1 MMRFEE
7 LHPIV
12 STKPEYFQVSRWT
25 GHIPFSMLLVDL
37 MRPRCFV
44 ELGTHYGVSYMA
56 ICQAVKMLNAGTQCY
71 AVDTWTGDLQAGAY
85 SDDVLSTL
93 RARHDP
99 AYGSF
104 STLMQMSFDEAA
116 EHFDPGSI
124 DLLHI
129 DGCHQYEAVR
139 HDFETWRPRLS
150 DQAVVL
156 FHDTVERNEEL
167 RFGVW
172 RLWED
177 LSAEYPA
184 FNFTHEHGLG
194 VLAVGKNYASSLDA
208 FFGRSPE
215 EQALIRGQFCEL
227 GFQLKDEELLLREA
241 GLTHHVKL
249 LQQQVADLEQ
259 FGAGMQQL
267 NAQIQG
273 RIDELAVREAGLMQ
287 QVDLLQRRVVD
298 LEQFGAGM
306 QYQKNQLQE
315 VASGAN
321 DKLAQLIGER
331 NLLHSHLAVVER
343 QKAKLDA
350 ELKAIYSDR
359 LWRFLARFRGHKS
372 A

>member
-1 MMRFEE
+1 MPVPAPEMAGVRMMRFEE

-25 GHIPFSMLLVDL
+25 GHIPFGMLLVDL

-56 ICQAVKMLNAGTQCY
+56 FCQAVKMLNAGTRCY
-71 AVDTWTGDLQAGAY
+71 AVDTWTGDPQAGAY
-85 SDDVLSTL
+85 SDEVLSTL
-93 RARHDP
+93 RAHHDP

-156 FHDTVERNEEL
+156 FHDTMERNEEL

-172 RLWED
+172 RLWEE

-208 FFGRSPE
+208 FFGRSSE

-227 GFQLKDEELLLREA
+227 GFQLKNEELLLREA
-241 GLTHHVKL
+241 GELRAQH
-249 LQQQVADLEQ
+249 QSPSEQ
-259 FGAGMQQL
+259 FVHAAGF
-267 NAQIQG
+267 A
-273 RIDELAVREAGLMQ
+273 ELSRSRFSSDGC
-287 QVDLLQRRVVD
+287 R
-298 LEQFGAGM
+298 FTWT
-306 QYQKNQLQE
+306 QKE
-315 VASGAN
+315 PASGGRER
-321 DKLAQLIGER
+321 GER
-331 NLLHSHLAVVER
+331 
-343 QKAKLDA
+343 
-350 ELKAIYSDR
+350 SDGAATSPSVICCIR
-359 LWRFLARFRGHKS
+359 ISPWWNGRRRSWTLN
-372 A
+372 